1 MADELGLHARLTGDS
16 TSYVQAIDRARD
28 ALVDLQQQS
37 RILKQGERDIT
48 KAIEENTKKYGE
60 NSVQVKRCK
69 TDLEDNMKAQMEVKD
84 QVKRV
89 NAELQKLKKEYT
101 TAAEAAAKDT
111 KAVNENSQAFETN
124 ANRIKSAFSMIKGL
138 AVGYAGKQLFNA
150 LIGSNADFE
159 QSMTSFEVLLQS
171 AEKAQTQMEKLEQF
185 GAETP
190 FELADVTESTKQLL
204 AFGVAEED
212 VMTRLQ
218 QLGDLSQGKAE
229 LLDRITLA
237 YGKMQAKG
245 KVSLEELN
253 MMTEAGV
260 PILRQL
266 AEEYDV
272 TQEALFK
279 MITAGEVNI
288 DGINKAMESMTSEGG
303 QFYGMME
310 KQSQTM
316 SGLWSTFMDNIS
328 MVARQAGEEGFGELK
343 GELEGLLDMVNELA
357 ENGTG
362 EKVGRGV
369 ATIISAVS
377 DLIGLLW
384 DMRGVLVTI
393 GAGWA
398 GFTVLTSLSKTVTGV
413 TTAVKLLSAAAK
425 EKNLVETA
433 GNIIAKET
441 VILRNTETGAVTLA
455 TAAEAKKMLAT
466 EGATVAQV
474 KLNTAMLA
482 SPYTWIAA
490 AIAAVTVS
498 LIALS
503 SAQQSASEKV
513 KEAVEAHEE
522 AENELQAVQSELD
535 ETAKKIDDLNGKGT
549 LTLTDEAEL
558 EQLEAENDALLA
570 KLVLLRE
577 EAEIKGREAN
587 KEIDEKYEKSYYT
600 HESADGTIE
609 TISDAEHLDE
619 VIQKYNELKAM
630 GAARTE
636 QQEEELEELRAYI
649 TEAGKRYQQDADG
662 YTAYDEQTQQTKEH
676 LQEMADAAANALDPQ
691 RMQEMAEEVTNAAS
705 AAESLSALS
714 ESLSDIQ
721 SKIELLQE
729 AQENYNETGYISAD
743 MFQKLTENDL
753 LSYLDFAN
761 GKLTINTDALY
772 NGAQSAKEKATA
784 DVQASLASQILAI
797 VQEDAKAATD
807 DAGNA
812 LQAAKTDAEDFDEA
826 ARNAATGAA
835 ILAGGMAAVYEAY
848 SGNIGEGG
856 LSADAQAKINS
867 AIASAQSTIGA
878 INKLSVKP
886 SKSSSGSQKT
896 SSSNTAA
903 KSAEREA
910 EKAAQEAEKKRKE
923 RVSAYK
929 DNIEEMERLD
939 ERYEKLQKGYG
950 NYTDNDSLFAL
961 GERAKRYRQ
970 YAEEVL
976 SVDYMTQEEQFEL
989 YQKYAEKAED
999 LELEYFQTVRERDE
1013 KCVEEMYDKRLETSE
1028 DWVDYQKLLNAMSV
1042 DDEIAAGQR
1051 IVDAAKTVYQ
1061 EVMNDARLSAE
1072 FREDMLE
1079 KLDDVIQDYTE
1090 NEIKLNRQKWDD
1102 IISDM
1107 ESATDQIIAMYEK
1120 MEQASEKWISE
1131 QKGRDNLSTAEEIDA
1146 YDRRIARWDEAVENG
1161 RKKYEETIDALEKHR
1176 TELMASGNYTD
1187 NSPEIKK
1194 LDKQLKEE
1202 REKLENYL
1210 DDMNWQ
1216 LGELKNARYNLYKE
1230 FLEQQVQ
1237 DFIDAER
1244 EKVNAH
1250 YDALKEMEDQDDRDK
1265 KRRELEEQI
1274 KQYEGAVTKEGR
1286 EKLKDLLEQL
1296 EDLDKEERQ
1305 IQLDKQ
1311 QQEELDALDLLEEG
1325 MLEQAVLKAQLVF
1338 DDDQIA
1344 DEIKKLIA
1352 QSDTLAKEFADNFT
1366 EPFEDYFKNKLPQQI
1381 KDAFEM
1387 PDISWMQNVLDTIG
1401 GYGSSV
1407 VDSHND
1413 NSKHV
1418 TYDVTVHTHSN
1429 ADLKAILKAG
1439 G

>member
-1 MADELGLHARLTGDS
+1 ML
-16 TSYVQAIDRARD
+16 
-28 ALVDLQQQS
+28 
-37 RILKQGERDIT
+37 
-48 KAIEENTKKYGE
+48 
-60 NSVQVKRCK
+60 
-69 TDLEDNMKAQMEVKD
+69 
-84 QVKRV
+84 
-89 NAELQKLKKEYT
+89 
-101 TAAEAAAKDT
+101 
-111 KAVNENSQAFETN
+111 
-124 ANRIKSAFSMIKGL
+124 KGL
-138 AVGYAGKQLFNA
+138 AVGYAGKQLFSA

-204 AFGVAEED
+204 AFGVAEDD

-288 DGINKAMESMTSEGG
+288 EGINKAMESMTSEGG

-310 KQSQTM
+310 KQSKTM

-343 GELEGLLDMVNELA
+343 GELEGLLEMVNELA

-362 EKVGRGV
+362 EKVGHGI

-413 TTAVKLLSAAAK
+413 TTAVKLLTAATK
-425 EKNLVETA
+425 EKNVIEKA
-433 GNIIAKET
+433 GNILAKET
-441 VILRNTETGAVTLA
+441 VILRNTETGAITLESAA
-455 TAAEAKKMLAT
+455 TAKNMLAK
-466 EGATVAQV
+466 ENATVAQV

-503 SAQQSASEKV
+503 SAQKGATEKV
-513 KEAVEAHEE
+513 KEAVAAHEE

-535 ETAKKIDDLNGKGT
+535 ETAKKIDELNSKGT
-549 LTLTDEAEL
+549 LTLTDETEL
-558 EQLEAENDALLA
+558 EQLKAENEALSA

-577 EAEIKGREAN
+577 EAEIEGRKAN
-587 KEIDEKYEKSYYT
+587 KEIDEKYKKSYYT

-609 TISDAEHLDE
+609 TISEEQHLDE
-619 VIQKYNELKAM
+619 VIQKYKELKAL
-630 GAARTE
+630 GVARTE
-636 QQEEELEELRAYI
+636 QQEEELEDLRAYI

-676 LQEMADAAANALDPQ
+676 LQELADAAANALDPQ
-691 RMQEMAEEVTNAAS
+691 RMQELAEETTNAAS
-705 AAESLSALS
+705 AAESLSVLS
-714 ESLSDIQ
+714 ENLSDIQ

-729 AQENYNETGYISAD
+729 AQDNYNETGYISAD
-743 MFQKLTENDL
+743 MFKELTENDL

-761 GKLTINTDALY
+761 GKLTVNTDALY
-772 NGAQSAKEKATA
+772 NSAQSAKEKATA
-784 DVQASLASQILAI
+784 DVQASLAAQVLSII
-797 VQEDAKAATD
+797 QEDAKTATD
-807 DAGNA
+807 DAGSA
-812 LQAAKTDAEDFDEA
+812 LQAAKTDAENFDTA
-826 ARNAATGAA
+826 ARDAATGAA
-835 ILAGGMAAVYEAY
+835 ILAGGMAAVYAAY
-848 SGNIGEGG
+848 SGEIGADG
-856 LSADAQAKINS
+856 LSADAQSKINS
-867 AIASAQSTIGA
+867 AIANAQSTIGA

-886 SKSSSGSQKT
+886 SKSGSTKKS

-903 KSAEREA
+903 KNAEREA

-929 DNIEEMERLD
+929 ADIEEIERLD
-939 ERYEKLQKGYG
+939 ERYGKRQQEYG
-950 NYTDNDSLFAL
+950 NYTDNDMLYAL

-976 SVDYMTQEEQFEL
+976 NIDYMTQEERNEL
-989 YQKYAEKAED
+989 FQKYTEKAED
-999 LELEYFQTVRERDE
+999 LELEYFQTVREQDE
-1013 KCVEEMYDKRLETSE
+1013 KSIKEMYDKRLETSE
-1028 DWVDYQKLLNAMSV
+1028 DWVQYQKTLNSLSV
-1042 DDEIAAGQR
+1042 DDEIAAGRR
-1051 IVDAAKTVYQ
+1051 IADAAKTVYQ
-1061 EVMNDARLSAE
+1061 EVMNDTRLSAA
-1072 FREDMLE
+1072 FREDMLD
-1079 KLDDVIQDYTE
+1079 KLDGVIAEYAE
-1090 NEIKLNRQKWDD
+1090 KEITLSRQKWDD

-1107 ESATDQIIAMYEK
+1107 TDATDQIIAMYEK
-1120 MEQASEKWISE
+1120 MEQASGKWISE
-1131 QKGRDNLSTAEEIDA
+1131 QKGRDNLSVSEEIAA
-1146 YDRRIARWDEAVENG
+1146 YERRIARWDEAVEEG
-1161 RKKYEETIDALEKHR
+1161 KKKYEESIAEMEKHR
-1176 TELMASGNYTD
+1176 AELMASGNYTD
-1187 NSPEIKK
+1187 DSPEIKE
-1194 LDKQLKEE
+1194 LDRQLKEE
-1202 REKLENYL
+1202 REKLTDYL

-1216 LGELKNARYNLYKE
+1216 LGELQNARYSLYKE
-1230 FLEQQVQ
+1230 FLEEQVR

-1305 IQLDKQ
+1305 LQLDKQ
-1311 QQEELDALDLLEEG
+1311 QQEELDALDKLEEG

-1338 DDDQIA
+1338 DDDQVA
-1344 DEIKKLIA
+1344 NEIKQMITN
-1352 QSDTLAKEFADNFT
+1352 SDSLAKEFADTFT
-1366 EPFEDYFKNKLPQQI
+1366 KPFEDFFANKLPQQI
-1381 KDAFEM
+1381 KDAFEV
-1387 PDISWMQNVLDTIG
+1387 PDVSWINDVLDRIG
-1401 GYGSSV
+1401 GYGSNSV
-1407 VDSHND
+1407 DDHSDH
-1413 NSKHV
+1413 SKHV

-1429 ADLKAILKAG
+1429 ADLQAILKAG